1 MCSCALTVM
10 MGTFLLEISAANQSI
25 PCFQFG
31 KLRLAQSHPPHRTSE
46 LHAPK
51 TLRPAAIQLRAT
63 FRENS
68 EPVSSE
74 SQLIVGG
81 GANDAKES
89 SPGAGSS
96 DARFDWSQFYLKF
109 QELSSKV
116 DKLQESNNHQQ
127 AQINILTEDNSN
139 LKAQVNILTE
149 DNSNLKAQVNTLTED
164 NSNLKAQV
172 NILTEDN
179 SNLKAQVNILTKD
192 NSNLKAQVH
201 SLTEDNSNL
210 KAQVNNLGSQVCE
223 LTVRTAKLS
232 EHSWLFGKFLGTIYG
247 AEIYLDM
254 LGKPVKNHSDSGHA
268 KHAWKQGPELK
279 NVLTQILQVPD
290 DELTLLTVV
299 ETMDKVIKRRNLA
312 AHTMSKNDVD
322 ILASMF
328 EEKNVAGKLD
338 EAEKLVY
345 DGL

>member
-149 DNSNLKAQVNTLTED
+149 DNSNLKAQVN
-164 NSNLKAQV
+164 
-172 NILTEDN
+172 
-179 SNLKAQVNILTKD
+179 
-192 NSNLKAQVH
+192 
-201 SLTEDNSNL
+201 
-210 KAQVNNLGSQVCE
+210 NLGSQVCE

>member
-127 AQINILTEDNSN
+127 AQINILT
-139 LKAQVNILTE
+139 
-149 DNSNLKAQVNTLTED
+149 
-164 NSNLKAQV
+164 
-172 NILTEDN
+172 
-179 SNLKAQVNILTKD
+179 
-192 NSNLKAQVH
+192 
-201 SLTEDNSNL
+201 
-210 KAQVNNLGSQVCE
+210 
-223 LTVRTAKLS
+223 
-232 EHSWLFGKFLGTIYG
+232 
-247 AEIYLDM
+247 
-254 LGKPVKNHSDSGHA
+254 
-268 KHAWKQGPELK
+268 
-279 NVLTQILQVPD
+279 
-290 DELTLLTVV
+290 
-299 ETMDKVIKRRNLA
+299 
-312 AHTMSKNDVD
+312 
-322 ILASMF
+322 
-328 EEKNVAGKLD
+328 
-338 EAEKLVY
+338 
-345 DGL
+345 